1 MSGATMSDLS
11 ELPNIGPAL
20 AQALK
25 DAGIDTPAAL
35 IEVGS
40 IEAWW
45 RIHPTF
51 DCLHSLLALE
61 GAIQGIP
68 KSHLDQQTRQRLKDE
83 AHHG

>member
-1 MSGATMSDLS
+1 MSDLS

>member
-1 MSGATMSDLS
+1 MSDLTD
-11 ELPNIGPAL
+11 LPNIGPAL

-35 IEVGS
+35 IKVGS

-51 DCLHSLLALE
+51 DCLHSLFALE
-61 GAIQGIP
+61 GAIRGIP

-83 AHHG
+83 AHRG